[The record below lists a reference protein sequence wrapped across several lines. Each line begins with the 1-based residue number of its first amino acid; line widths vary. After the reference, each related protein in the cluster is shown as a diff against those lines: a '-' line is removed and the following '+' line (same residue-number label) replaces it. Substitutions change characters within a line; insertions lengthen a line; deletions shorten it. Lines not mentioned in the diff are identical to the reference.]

1 LRRWRRRRTLKV
13 NTATL
18 GILAFVKADL
28 CVHKDE
34 IKHLKEEL
42 KILVQQKLEVEKAA
56 AAGQVAGQATAE
68 KPAKKGWW

>member
-1 LRRWRRRRTLKV
+1 
-13 NTATL
+13 
-18 GILAFVKADL
+18 
-28 CVHKDE
+28 VHKDE